1 MRSESAY
8 RKRVDETG
16 WHPAHREA
24 EAKTGLI
31 EAEAQRVLAEAR
43 RTEAEGRRLDAERV
57 DIEFGVVRKVVYL
70 VVALVISV
78 PVFVHLLL
86 DPTLPLGG
94 GVGVVALLL
103 GWLARRVSASY

>member
-8 RKRVDETG
+8 KKRVDETD
-16 WHPAHREA
+16 WYPAHREA
-24 EAKTGLI
+24 EARVGLI

-57 DIEFGVVRKVVYL
+57 DIEWSVVLKVVCL
-70 VVALVISV
+70 FVALVISV

-86 DPTLPLGG
+86 DPTPPVGG
-94 GVGVVALLL
+94 GAGVVALLL
-103 GWLARRVSASY
+103 GWLARRVSAFN